1 MSNQILVIGAGR
13 SSSSLIKYLL
23 DNAAAQDWQVRIGDM
38 DLSLAQSRVGDNPR
52 GVAFKFN
59 ALDASE
65 RAGEIEKSN
74 FVISMLPARFHME
87 VVKDCIRYKK
97 NLITPSYISKE
108 LAALDQEV
116 KDAGIIIL
124 NEVGLDP
131 GIDHM
136 SAQKIIDEIKN
147 DGGKFSRFE
156 SFTGGLIAPESDNNP
171 WNYKFTWNPR
181 NVVLAGQGSAAQFL
195 QGGKYKYV
203 PYNMLFSRTKLIEIE
218 GYGAFEGYP
227 NRDSLKYISVYG
239 LEGIPTI
246 YRGTLRKAGFPK
258 AWNVFVQLG
267 MTDDSY
273 QMHNMKEVS
282 YREFT
287 NSFLAYQ
294 TDVSCEE
301 KLKLFLQLDD
311 EVMSKLKWLG
321 VFSDEKIGI
330 DSASPAKILQNLLE
344 SKWTLEEGDKDMIVM
359 WHRFGYVI
367 DGHEYDRTSSMVV
380 IGDDEDYTA
389 MAKTVGYPI
398 GIACKMILNGKI
410 TAKGVRL
417 PITADIYNPI
427 LDELEELGVVF
438 TEKTKELV

>member
-1 MSNQILVIGAGR
+1 MSTQILVIGAGR

-23 DNAAAQDWQVRIGDM
+23 DNSEDQDWKVRIGDM
-38 DLSLAQSRVGDNPR
+38 NLELAKSRAGNHPN
-52 GVAFKFN
+52 GFAFKFN
-59 ALDASE
+59 ALDAEE
-65 RAGEIEKSN
+65 RASEIETAD

-87 VVKDCIRYKK
+87 VVKDCIRFKK
-97 NLITPSYISKE
+97 NLITPSYVSKE

-136 SAQKIIDEIKN
+136 SAKKIIDEIKA
-147 DGGKFSRFE
+147 DGGEISRFE

-195 QGGKYKYV
+195 QGGKFKYV
-203 PYNMLFSRTKLIEIE
+203 PYNQLFSRTKNIEID
-218 GYGAFEGYP
+218 GHGLFEGYP
-227 NRDSLKYISVYG
+227 NRDSLKYIKVYG

-267 MTDDSY
+267 MTDDTY
-273 QMHNMKEVS
+273 KMFNMSEVTF
-282 YREFT
+282 RDFT

-294 TDVSCEE
+294 TDLAVED
-301 KLKLFLQLDD
+301 KLQKYLDLDD
-311 EVMSKLKWLG
+311 EVMAKLEWLG
-321 VFSDEKIGI
+321 LFSDEKIGL
-330 DSASPAKILQNLLE
+330 DTASPAQILQKLLE
-344 SKWTLEEGDKDMIVM
+344 SKWALEDGDKDMIVM
-359 WHRFGYVI
+359 WHRFGYTLN
-367 DGHEYDRTSSMVV
+367 GNEYDRTSSMVV

-410 TAKGVRL
+410 LAKGVRL
-417 PITADIYNPI
+417 PITPDIYNPI
-427 LDELEELGVVF
+427 LDELAQLGIVF
-438 TEKTKELV
+438 TEKITELA